1 RAEPG
6 PLRLRAPRATLPR
19 AADPLRGGSC
29 DDRRA
34 GGARGWRPVLNRVAL
49 ELPEP
54 PLNSAFRASQVYLLL
69 NRRPNNLPR
78 SGPLAHDA
86 FWVRDAE
93 YMGEALERVGA
104 AADNQATLEDLL
116 TTQRGD
122 GSLPAITDSDG
133 PRPIDEWDAP
143 GEAIAALVS
152 HYRFTRDRAWLVH
165 VYPTVAR
172 AAAFLDALRGRTD
185 DTLLP
190 PNMSAEDLGSPSW
203 RHYWD

>member
-1 RAEPG
+1 
-6 PLRLRAPRATLPR
+6 
-19 AADPLRGGSC
+19 
-29 DDRRA
+29 
-34 GGARGWRPVLNRVAL
+34 
-49 ELPEP
+49 
-54 PLNSAFRASQVYLLL
+54 F
-69 NRRPNNLPR
+69 
-78 SGPLAHDA
+78 
-86 FWVRDAE
+86 
-93 YMGEALERVGA
+93 GA

-152 HYRFTRDRAWLVH
+152 HYRFTRDRAWLAH
-165 VYPTVAR
+165 AYPPRAR

-203 RHYWD
+203 RHYWDDLWAISGYREAAFAASELGFLDDASAFNARADDLEAALVRSVHSVQRATGKNF